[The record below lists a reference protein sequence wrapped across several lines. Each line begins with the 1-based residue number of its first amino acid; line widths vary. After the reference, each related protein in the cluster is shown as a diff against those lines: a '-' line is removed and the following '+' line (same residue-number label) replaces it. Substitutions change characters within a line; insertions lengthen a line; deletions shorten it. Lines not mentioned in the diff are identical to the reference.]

1 MVAEWQE
8 PRHGRARHTRR
19 REGWNARRRRRAVV
33 RILALP
39 LSFLLFGLGFAGIVF
54 QRQNRA
60 LHDFIAGTVVVYSWD
75 ARAARIRFLARTDE
89 DPGQATER

>member
-1 MVAEWQE
+1 VLGI
-8 PRHGRARHTRR
+8 RVVGKDGTHV
-19 REGWNARRRRRAVV
+19 GWRRAVV

-60 LHDFIAGTVVVYSWD
+60 LHDFIAGTAVVYSWD